1 MQQLVEFQGAEAPQ
15 VAHIHMPERF
25 GLAHQPGPGAGPLPA
40 AQLPPF
46 RQRWA
51 GAFKQP
57 GNGHPITVLFHQLVW
72 ALA

>member
-1 MQQLVEFQGAEAPQ
+1 
-15 VAHIHMPERF
+15 
-25 GLAHQPGPGAGPLPA
+25 LPA

-46 RQRWA
+46 RQRRA

-72 ALA
+72 ASA